1 MCTAS
6 WLREEA
12 GYTVFFNRDELRSRP
27 KARPPRLWRRHGVS
41 FVAPEDTEAG
51 GTWLAAN
58 EWGVTV
64 GLLNFYGTEG
74 APPVPAAG
82 GEFVSR
88 GLLMVDLADCASAA
102 ELMAR
107 LEAED
112 LLRYRAF
119 TLFCLDATGGERVVD
134 WSGTELSRRTAGE
147 LLPLISSSLVDRAA
161 RRERRRLFDRYR
173 TSGPLTADRLL
184 EFHRSHEPEK
194 GPLSPCMHRPEAATV
209 SLSVVEVRAGEVRML
224 YGGGAACEAKL
235 EPGPI
240 VLRRSRA
247 ARQVPCHQ

>member
-27 KARPPRLWRRHGVS
+27 EARPPRLSRRHGVS
-41 FVAPEDTEAG
+41 FVAPQDAEAG

-58 EWGVTV
+58 EWGVTI
-64 GLLNFYGTEG
+64 GLLNLYRAEG
-74 APPVPAAG
+74 GPSVPGSG
-82 GEFVSR
+82 GDFVSR

-102 ELMAR
+102 EMTNR

-112 LLRYRAF
+112 LFRYRPF

-134 WSGTELSRRTAGE
+134 WSGTELSSRTSGD
-147 LLPLISSSLVDRAA
+147 LLPLISSSLVDREA

-173 TSGPLTADRLL
+173 AGGPLTAVRLL

-240 VLRRSRA
+240 VLRRSRSA
-247 ARQVPCHQ
+247 HEVPCHQ